1 MIEII
6 PVDTKDHISLVHSLF
21 EEYAH
26 SLGFH
31 LDFQDFQAEL
41 VNLPGDYAPPDG
53 CLLLAFNDNALAG
66 CVGMRKLEQGVCELK
81 RMYVKPEFRK
91 LGIGRKLAE
100 TVIALAHDTG
110 YKLMR
115 LDTLAN
121 MTEAVS
127 LYRSLGFKESERYRY
142 NPIEGAK
149 FFRLEL

>member
-1 MIEII
+1 MIKII
-6 PVDTKDHISLVHSLF
+6 LVKTNKQIALARPLL
-21 EEYAH
+21 EEYAR

-31 LDFQDFQAEL
+31 LDFQDFQTEL
-41 VNLPGDYAPPDG
+41 NNLPGDYALPDG
-53 CLLLAFNDNALAG
+53 RMLLAYSDDTLAG
-66 CVGMRKLEQGVCELK
+66 CVGMRKFDQGVCELK

-91 LGIGRKLAE
+91 QGIGRQLAE
-100 TVIALAHDTG
+100 AVIARARDTG

-121 MTEAVS
+121 MTEAVN

-149 FFRLEL
+149 FFGLEL